1 MRVHFHATL
10 RAVVGQKT
18 VEMEL
23 PPDARA
29 IDLARAIAD
38 RWPDLAARV
47 LDDAGEISRQVHLM
61 VDGRNVRWLP
71 DGSATPLRPDATI
84 DVFPPSA
91 GG

>member
-1 MRVHFHATL
+1 MRVHFYATL

-18 VEMEL
+18 IEMEL
-23 PPDARA
+23 PRGARA
-29 IDLARAIAD
+29 IDLARAIAN
-38 RWPDLAARV
+38 RWPELASRV
-47 LDDAGEISRQVHLM
+47 IDDAGEISRQVHMM

-71 DGSATPLRPDATI
+71 DGSQTPLRADATI

>member
-1 MRVHFHATL
+1 MRVHFYATL

-18 VEMEL
+18 VEMDL

-29 IDLARAIAD
+29 IDLAREIAR
-38 RWPDLAARV
+38 RWPALAERV
-47 LDDAGEISRQVHLM
+47 IDSHGEISRQVHLM

-71 DGSATPLRPDATI
+71 DGSATPLRADATI

>member
-1 MRVHFHATL
+1 MRVHFYATL

-18 VEMEL
+18 IEL
-23 PPDARA
+23 DLPEGTRA
-29 IDLARAIAD
+29 IDLARAIAK
-38 RWPDLAARV
+38 RWPELASRV
-47 LDDAGEISRQVHLM
+47 IDDAGEISRQVHLM

-71 DGSATPLRPDATI
+71 DGSATPLRADATI